1 MFFKSLKENLMYEF
15 LISMFNGKR
24 AFKRQL
30 SLEQIVALN
39 IYMNKGDRPLD
50 YLPRLLVSHLL
61 TALLVAKI
69 FWASFPE
76 SSSCFRGVF

>member
-1 MFFKSLKENLMYEF
+1 MFFKSLKGNLMYEF
-15 LISMFNGKR
+15 LISKFNGKR
-24 AFKRQL
+24 GAKRQL

-50 YLPRLLVSHLL
+50 YLFPHLL

-69 FWASFPE
+69 FWAS
-76 SSSCFRGVF
+76 SS